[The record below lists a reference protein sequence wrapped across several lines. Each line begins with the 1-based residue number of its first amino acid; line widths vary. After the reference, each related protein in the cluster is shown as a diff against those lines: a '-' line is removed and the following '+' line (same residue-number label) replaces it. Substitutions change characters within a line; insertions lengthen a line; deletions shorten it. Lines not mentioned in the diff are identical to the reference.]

1 MIDLLSHNDCV
12 RQQKHIDLIR
22 FGLPGPPW
30 PGGRNR
36 TDLDQVGQR
45 CTFEGGEALK
55 GEKMFQQSLSARFR
69 AIEELQAIRARHT
82 PGTPRYEDVEHA
94 IDLAL
99 HDGRSIDEYVIR
111 NVLRDA
117 ERIRTRRQAKHSTQ
131 SLDDDT
137 EDGEDSSPA
146 DSIYLQDHTSP
157 EALAIA
163 NDLARAL
170 LRSAPGNR
178 KVVERTLAGLI
189 AGETAAE
196 TAKAC
201 GVGVGYIEKVRM
213 GIKAVARELF
223 PCGGLQ

>member
-1 MIDLLSHNDCV
+1 
-12 RQQKHIDLIR
+12 
-22 FGLPGPPW
+22 
-30 PGGRNR
+30 
-36 TDLDQVGQR
+36 
-45 CTFEGGEALK
+45 
-55 GEKMFQQSLSARFR
+55 MFQQSLSARFR
-69 AIEELQAIRARHT
+69 AIEQLQAIRARHT

-99 HDGRSIDEYVIR
+99 HDGRVIDGYIVR

-117 ERIRTRRQAKHSTQ
+117 ERIRTRRQAKHPTR

-137 EDGEDSSPA
+137 EDGENSSPA
-146 DSIYLQDHTSP
+146 DSIRFQDHTTP

-170 LRSAPGNR
+170 LRSVPGNR
-178 KVVERTLAGLI
+178 LVVEHTLAGLI

-201 GVGVGYIEKVRM
+201 GVGVGYVEKVRM
-213 GIKAVARELF
+213 GIKVTARELF
-223 PCGGLQ
+223 ACVGLQ